1 MSKRVYIKV
10 VNFMSKPY
18 GLCDRM
24 WLIDNIPVV
33 KHNISS
39 TTGNERLYLFSLGQ
53 LITYP
58 DQKFIAS
65 CMKCRVNYTTQEPQ
79 CQYEFCNDNSIS
91 EVYCSKVN
99 SNLLFLIWKKSK
111 SFNLIRLKI
120 IYI

>member
-1 MSKRVYIKV
+1 MSKKVYVKV
-10 VNFMSKPY
+10 VNFRNKCN

-33 KHNISS
+33 KHNILSS
-39 TTGNERLYLFSLGQ
+39 TGNERLYLFSLGQ

-58 DQKFIAS
+58 DQKFITS

-79 CQYEFCNDNSIS
+79 CQYEFCNENSIS

-99 SNLLFLIWKKSK
+99 SHLPSHPEEKQKF
-111 SFNLIRLKI
+111 
-120 IYI
+120 

>member
-10 VNFMSKPY
+10 VNLRNKCY

-24 WLIDNIPVV
+24 WLIDIIPVV
-33 KHNISS
+33 KHNILS

-58 DQKFIAS
+58 DQKFITS

-99 SNLLFLIWKKSK
+99 SHLLFLIRKKSK
-111 SFNLIRLKI
+111 SLNLI
-120 IYI
+120 

>member
-10 VNFMSKPY
+10 VNLRNKCY

-24 WLIDNIPVV
+24 WLIDIIPVV
-33 KHNISS
+33 KHNILS

-53 LITYP
+53 LIT
-58 DQKFIAS
+58 DQKFITS
-65 CMKCRVNYTTQEPQ
+65 CMKCRVNYTIQEPQ

-99 SNLLFLIWKKSK
+99 SHLLFLIRKKSK
-111 SFNLIRLKI
+111 SLNLI
-120 IYI
+120 